1 MILTKYRCFF
11 LLFVILF
18 SIALKES
25 CGDEVYTKNQKANKL
40 FNEGKYEEALKL
52 YEDALLL
59 SPADKALK
67 MNKGSALYRLDD
79 YQKAQEEYLE
89 ALTHEDKK
97 IRANAHYNLG
107 NILFREGEQMYKS
120 GNPQANEKF
129 KNALEHYIQSLD
141 LNPNDKDAK
150 WNLQLAHQMIQQLE
164 QDQDE
169 QDDQDDQDKQ
179 DKQDKE
185 QEQDKQDKQNQE
197 QEQNQE
203 QDKQD
208 KDKEQEQQQAEE
220 QEDLEKE
227 EAMRIIE
234 LFSDDADSLNKP
246 LQKKDA
252 SRKQPEQDW

>member
-40 FNEGKYEEALKL
+40 FSEGKYEEALKL

-150 WNLQLAHQMIQQLE
+150 WNLQLAHQMIQEL
-164 QDQDE
+164 DQD

-179 DKQDKE
+179 DDQD
-185 QEQDKQDKQNQE
+185 QEQNQEQNQE
-197 QEQNQE
+197 QEQ
-203 QDKQD
+203 DK
-208 KDKEQEQQQAEE
+208 QEQQQAEE

-246 LQKKDA
+246 LQKKGA